1 MNPMN
6 ALQPLTNRSITASP
20 SKEAVRKAEE
30 LRGAFSSFVGET
42 FYGQMLKS
50 MRTTVGKP
58 AYFHGGQAEETFRSQ
73 LDQQLAQELAEETG
87 DRFAGPMF
95 EQQFPRQA
103 ELLRRAE
110 STSKSGL
117 EQLDTLRRR

>member
-1 MNPMN
+1 MN
-6 ALQPLTNRSITASP
+6 ALQPLSNRSLSAPP
-20 SKEAVRKAEE
+20 STEAIRKAEE
-30 LRGAFSSFVGET
+30 LRGAFGSFVGET

-73 LDQQLAQELAEETG
+73 LDQQLAQELAEQTG

-95 EQQFPRQA
+95 EQQFPEQA
-103 ELLRRAE
+103 ELLRRAKA
-110 STSKSGL
+110 TSNSSFEEL
-117 EQLDTLRRR
+117 NNLRRR